1 MRWIKYLQINGGD
14 GMASFKRFE
23 SRAFDLFATAI
34 RLVAGFPK
42 AWVGAMVV
50 SIALNGCGLKE
61 PKKLSMTGVV
71 YNYTDKAVAAVRVN
85 GRNVSAVMDGVDP
98 GGVSG
103 GAGACCV
110 EINEG
115 ATEAQI
121 EVDLGDASYTTQAKI
136 EKWWP
141 DLAHYAVVHV
151 LPGKKVVMEV
161 RSVETWPRQDL
172 LEQQLKAVGVAKKVN
187 FSGPMNTGPMERT
200 DGVK

>member
-1 MRWIKYLQINGGD
+1 MRWIKCLQINGGN
-14 GMASFKRFE
+14 GMGFFKRAEF
-23 SRAFDLFATAI
+23 RAFDRFATAN
-34 RLVAGFPK
+34 RLIASIPK

-50 SIALNGCGLKE
+50 SIALIGCGLKDS
-61 PKKLSMTGVV
+61 KKISMTGVV

-85 GRNVSAVMDGVDP
+85 GRNVSAVMDGVEP

-110 EINEG
+110 GINEG
-115 ATEAQI
+115 ATEAEI
-121 EVDLGDASYTTQAKI
+121 EVDLGDTSYTTRAKI

-151 LPGKKVVMEV
+151 LPGKRVVVEV

-172 LEQQLKAVGVAKKVN
+172 LEQQLSAVGVAKKVN

-200 DGVK
+200 DGAK

>member
-1 MRWIKYLQINGGD
+1 MTSCPQIDAKVFGVFVREQKGKQ
-14 GMASFKRFE
+14 GFVS
-23 SRAFDLFATAI
+23 
-34 RLVAGFPK
+34 AGL
-42 AWVGAMVV
+42 ALMLAMT
-50 SIALNGCGLKE
+50 LMGCGVKE
-61 PKKLSMTGVV
+61 PKQISMTGVV

-85 GRNVSAVMDGVDP
+85 GQNVSAVMDGVAP

-103 GAGACCV
+103 GAGACCA

-115 ATEAQI
+115 ATEAQV
-121 EVDLGDASYTTQAKI
+121 EVDLGDTKYTTQAKI

-151 LPGKKVVMEV
+151 LPGKKVVIEV
-161 RSVETWPRQDL
+161 RSVDTWPRQDL
-172 LEQQLKAVGVAKKVN
+172 LEQQLKKAGLTKKVI

>member
-1 MRWIKYLQINGGD
+1 MRWIKSLQISGGD
-14 GMASFKRFE
+14 GMASFNRIE
-23 SRAFDLFATAI
+23 SLEFDLFAATI
-34 RLVAGFPK
+34 RLVGGLPK
-42 AWVGAMVV
+42 AWAVAVV
-50 SIALNGCGLKE
+50 VPIALIGCGVKE
-61 PKKLSMTGVV
+61 PQKLSMTGVV

-85 GRNVSAVMDGVDP
+85 GRNVSAVMDGVEP

-115 ATEAQI
+115 AAEAQV
-121 EVDLGDASYTTQAKI
+121 EVDLGDASYSTQA
-136 EKWWP
+136 EVEQWWP

-151 LPGKKVVMEV
+151 LPGKRVVIEV

-172 LEQQLKAVGVAKKVN
+172 LEQQLTAVGVAKKVN
-187 FSGPMNTGPMERT
+187 FSGPMNTGPMERA